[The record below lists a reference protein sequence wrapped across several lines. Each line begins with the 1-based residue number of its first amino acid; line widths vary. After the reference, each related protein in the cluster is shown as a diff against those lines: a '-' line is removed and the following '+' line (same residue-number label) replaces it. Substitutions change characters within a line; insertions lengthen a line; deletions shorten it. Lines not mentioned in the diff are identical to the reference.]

1 MIVVGEPA
9 AVESERDPGGQV
21 HTGDRLG
28 GEVLGG
34 EDDQVGGTAVGV
46 VDEGHDVAVV
56 FGGVGCGRG
65 EDGLAGGGVAAEQMR
80 LDGAGG
86 QVVLEQG
93 VGKRC
98 VGEIAA
104 GRDSGLADGA
114 DDGAVTVAVRLGD
127 GPVIDAGEFM
137 GAVIKTLLGD
147 CPGGRVDDPPVQR
160 QRPAPR

>member
-1 MIVVGEPA
+1 MILVGEPA
-9 AVESERDPGGQV
+9 AVEAERDPGGQV
-21 HTGDRLG
+21 NTGDRLG

-34 EDDQVGGTAVGV
+34 EDDQVRRAAVGV
-46 VDEGHDVAVV
+46 VDEGHDIAVV
-56 FGGVGCGRG
+56 FGRAGCGRG
-65 EDGLAGGGVAAEQMR
+65 EDGLAGGGVAAELMR

-104 GRDSGLADGA
+104 GRDGGLADGA
-114 DDGAVTVAVRLGD
+114 DDGAVAVAVRPGD
-127 GPVIDAGEFM
+127 GPVIDAGEFL